1 MAERVVVAPDKFKG
15 SLSAADVT
23 ARVAAGLALGGFA
36 GEVVPVPVADG
47 GDGTVDAAVAAGY
60 RRVDIE
66 VRGPVGIPVIAS
78 FALLDGTAVIEAA
91 QACGLTL
98 LSPGELAPLTATS
111 HGVGELILAA
121 ERMGA
126 RRIVLGVGGVATTD
140 GGAGLLQALGAKLAD
155 DRGRELPPGGAA
167 LGRLASLELSR
178 LRDLAGVE
186 FWLASDVDN
195 PLLGAAGAAAVYGPQ
210 KGASD
215 DDVRVLEAGL
225 ARWAELAEAA
235 VAPRSGDGPGR
246 PSPHRVAERRVAE
259 QPGAGAAGGL
269 GFAALLFLGARMRP
283 GIELLLELASFGPR
297 LEGARLVITG
307 EGSLD
312 AQTLHGK
319 APVGVSLAAA
329 AHTPPVPVVAVAG
342 RCTLSPDELGG
353 AGIAAVYTVTDIE
366 PDPELRMLNA
376 GPLVERLA
384 ERIAADW
391 LGLPA
396 TTGRCPQQKGKRSLV
411 TRYARRRASITWVAG
426 PAAPV
431 SAQRCSRAVIGAQ
444 QSWEREG
451 LRRDPDHVGAACH
464 PVCGIAPAAA
474 GRTGTDP
481 GGARLGRRDQP
492 ADDQ

>member
-15 SLSAADVT
+15 SLSATDVT
-23 ARVAAGLALGGFA
+23 TRVAAGLALGGFG

-47 GDGTVDAAVAAGY
+47 GDGTVAAAVSAGY
-60 RRVDIE
+60 QRVDIE
-66 VRGPVGIPVIAS
+66 VRGPVGRPVTAS

-98 LSPGELAPLTATS
+98 LPPGELAPLTATS

-140 GGAGLLQALGAKLAD
+140 GGAGLVQALGAELAD
-155 DRGRELPPGGAA
+155 DCGRELPPGGAA

-178 LRDLAGVE
+178 LGDLPGVE

-225 ARWAELAEAA
+225 ARWADLAEAA
-235 VAPRSGDGPGR
+235 VASRSGGAGHGR
-246 PSPHRVAERRVAE
+246 PSPYRVAE

-283 GIELLLELASFGPR
+283 GIELLLELASFGER
-297 LEGARLVITG
+297 LDGARLVITG

-329 AHTPPVPVVAVAG
+329 AHTPPVAVVAVAG
-342 RCTLSPDELGG
+342 RCTLSSDELGA
-353 AGIAAVYTVTDIE
+353 AGIAAVYAVADIE
-366 PDPELRMLNA
+366 PDQDLRMSNA
-376 GPLVERLA
+376 GALVERLA

-391 LGLPA
+391 LGL
-396 TTGRCPQQKGKRSLV
+396 
-411 TRYARRRASITWVAG
+411 
-426 PAAPV
+426 
-431 SAQRCSRAVIGAQ
+431 SR
-444 QSWEREG
+444 
-451 LRRDPDHVGAACH
+451 
-464 PVCGIAPAAA
+464 
-474 GRTGTDP
+474 T
-481 GGARLGRRDQP
+481 LG
-492 ADDQ
+492 

>member
-23 ARVAAGLALGGFA
+23 ARVAAGLALGGFG

-60 RRVDIE
+60 RRVDVE
-66 VRGPVGIPVIAS
+66 VSGPVGAPVTAS

-98 LSPGELAPLTATS
+98 LPPGKLAPLTATS
-111 HGVGELILAA
+111 RGVGELILAA

-140 GGAGLLQALGAKLAD
+140 GGAGLVQALGAELAD
-155 DRGRELPPGGAA
+155 ASGRELPPGGAA

-178 LRDLAGVE
+178 LGE
-186 FWLASDVDN
+186 
-195 PLLGAAGAAAVYGPQ
+195 AGAAAVYGPQ

-225 ARWAELAEAA
+225 ARWANLAEAA
-235 VAPRSGDGPGR
+235 VASRSGGAGRGR
-246 PSPHRVAERRVAE
+246 PSPYRVAE

-283 GIELLLELASFGPR
+283 GIELLLELASFGER
-297 LEGARLVITG
+297 LDGARLVITG

-319 APVGVSLAAA
+319 APVGVALAAA

-342 RCTLSPDELGG
+342 RCTLSSDELSA
-353 AGIAAVYTVTDIE
+353 AGIAAVYAVADIE
-366 PDPELRMLNA
+366 PDQDLRMANA

-391 LGLPA
+391 LN
-396 TTGRCPQQKGKRSLV
+396 
-411 TRYARRRASITWVAG
+411 
-426 PAAPV
+426 
-431 SAQRCSRAVIGAQ
+431 
-444 QSWEREG
+444 
-451 LRRDPDHVGAACH
+451 
-464 PVCGIAPAAA
+464 
-474 GRTGTDP
+474 
-481 GGARLGRRDQP
+481 
-492 ADDQ
+492 